1 MKSLMSKKLILGAIA
16 AFAFAAPMSASATPV
31 SISVAGTFAVATG
44 TLSDLLNLG
53 FTGNFSFDTAGATI
67 GDAFNSPAEGGTGQ
81 ELGTEFTGGF
91 ATPFIPST
99 GEGYTSPTLVAEQEN
114 DVTKTAAD
122 LLNLLPGGIY
132 DFFSVNGWQPGS
144 TFIGG
149 STITEDGAV
158 DAVNFGLTYIGVG
171 PSALIDTLTASDA
184 MPTGLDL
191 NLVDYVIV
199 TVEEYEAGEL
209 VGLAYQFGTIGEG
222 GTFNSFT
229 IESDAVVSEPLS
241 IALFGLGLGLTGLMR
256 RKRIA

>member
-1 MKSLMSKKLILGAIA
+1 MKSFVSKRFIVAAVA
-16 AFAFAAPMSASATPV
+16 AFAFTAPMSVSATPV
-31 SISVAGTFAVATG
+31 SINVTGTFTVATG

-53 FTGNFSFDTAGATI
+53 FTGNFSYDTGGATI
-67 GDAFNSPAEGGTGQ
+67 GDAFNSPADGGTGQ

-114 DVTKTAAD
+114 NVTRTTAD
-122 LLNLLPGGIY
+122 LLNILPGGIY
-132 DFFSVNGWQPGS
+132 DFFSINGWEPGS

-149 STITEDGAV
+149 STITEEGAD
-158 DAVNFGLTYIGVG
+158 DATNFGLTYIGVG
-171 PSALIDTLTASDA
+171 PSALIGTLTASDA

-222 GTFNSFT
+222 GTFNNFT

-241 IALFGLGLGLTGLMR
+241 IALFGLGLGLMGLMR
-256 RKRIA
+256 RKQIG